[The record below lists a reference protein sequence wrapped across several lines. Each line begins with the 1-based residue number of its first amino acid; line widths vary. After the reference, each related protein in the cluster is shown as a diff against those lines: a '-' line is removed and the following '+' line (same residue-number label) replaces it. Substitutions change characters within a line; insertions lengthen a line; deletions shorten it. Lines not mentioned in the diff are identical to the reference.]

1 MPTIE
6 NKSVYFKSEPI
17 TTALRHVPVAENTRK
32 LLRSRIKSPGIHL
45 SGWLNAPCQKLFI
58 DKKIPFCYLL
68 MVINHDQS
76 SIHSIPSHASMPPFL
91 NPIPTEKKCCRVQMF
106 NNSKVHSFLIFHFL
120 DLLIV
125 QLVDNHSPS
134 FACTLPSAKSFFC
147 SLLPPSLWS
156 A

>member
-6 NKSVYFKSEPI
+6 NKLFYFKSNII
-17 TTALRHVPVAENTRK
+17 TTALRHVPVAEHTRK
-32 LLRSRIKSPGIHL
+32 LLSSRTHSPGIHL
-45 SGWLNAPCQKLFI
+45 SVGLNAPVRNFLSSKN
-58 DKKIPFCYLL
+58 PFYYLL

-76 SIHSIPSHASMPPFL
+76 SIYSIPSHAS
-91 NPIPTEKKCCRVQMF
+91 IPSLPNKKKCWRVQMF
-106 NNSKVHSFLIFHFL
+106 NNSKVHTFLIFHFP

-147 SLLPPSLWS
+147 SLLSPPLWS
-156 A
+156 V